1 MALYNDTVMD
11 HFLNPHNVG
20 EIENPDGKGIYG
32 SPVCG
37 DMMQVTISVDEN
49 EVITD
54 AKFKTFGCGSAIAS
68 SSMATDMIK
77 GMKVEDALEVS
88 NEKIVEELGGL
99 PAIKIHCSVL
109 AEHAIKNAIYDYAMK
124 NGSRTIDC
132 IFLSHSHYDHI
143 GGLPYILDRFPD
155 AVVYGSAKCQSVL
168 ERENARKLIAELGTE
183 ARNLYTPESRE
194 PVRTDGFRV
203 DHVLAD
209 GNTVSL
215 GDVSMTAY
223 ETKGHTDCSLSY
235 YLRPAGILFTSES
248 TGILEGK
255 DYVHTPSLKSFPDS
269 IASSYRCEDLH
280 PDYICLPHFGMIPKE
295 FNEKYF
301 PAFRAECESKMNFVR
316 SMKEEE
322 LTYDEM
328 LARYIK
334 RYWTPAKEIEQ
345 PIEAFEINSGH
356 ILNALLRALEE
367 EGE

>member
-1 MALYNDTVMD
+1 MSMPEFNKNIELFNVFGEDYDRFAFPADIYRMTAGHGGESFLITGSEKNALYDCGMA
-11 HFLNPHNVG
+11 
-20 EIENPDGKGIYG
+20 Y
-32 SPVCG
+32 CG
-37 DMMQVTISVDEN
+37 DKTADNIVT
-49 EVITD
+49 
-54 AKFKTFGCGSAIAS
+54 
-68 SSMATDMIK
+68 
-77 GMKVEDALEVS
+77 ALERLY
-88 NEKIVEELGGL
+88 EEGR
-99 PAIKIHCSVL
+99 I
-109 AEHAIKNAIYDYAMK
+109 
-124 NGSRTIDC
+124 GSRTIDC